1 MLLGESLLTPTKI
14 KQLLPLIKSERV
26 FPENFGVNI
35 NSNSWGL
42 SEVFKWLASNGNISS
57 GIYIFT
63 VIYMCVY
70 DYYIYILI

>member
-35 NSNSWGL
+35 NSNSWEL

-57 GIYIFT
+57 DIYI
-63 VIYMCVY
+63 IHCYIC
-70 DYYIYILI
+70 YIYVCI